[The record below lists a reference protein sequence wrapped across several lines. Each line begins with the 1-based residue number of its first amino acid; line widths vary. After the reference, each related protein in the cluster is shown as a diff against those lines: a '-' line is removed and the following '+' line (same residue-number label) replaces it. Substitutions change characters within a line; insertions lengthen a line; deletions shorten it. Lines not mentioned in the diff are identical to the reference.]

1 MNVMVF
7 TVSTEADVRLARQIL
22 GLLPRLGRLWSSTL
36 RETGQPS
43 VVRLRLLAVLK
54 EHGPARAGELATFCG
69 TTPSAVTELIE
80 SLVTGGQLTREDDP
94 RDRRAVVVALTEHG
108 RTELAH
114 AEERMTTALR
124 ERLGNL
130 TAGQRARLESALGD
144 LNTILGPI
152 SAHKELRDVR

>member
-1 MNVMVF
+1 M
-7 TVSTEADVRLARQIL
+7 TLSLQTEADVRLARQIL

-43 VVRLRLLAVLK
+43 VVRLRLLGVLK

-80 SLVTGGQLTREDDP
+80 SLVAGGQLTREDDP
-94 RDRRAVVVALTEHG
+94 RDRRAVVVALTARG
-108 RTELAH
+108 RTELAQ

-124 ERLGNL
+124 ARLDSL
-130 TAGQRARLESALGD
+130 TAEQRERLESALAD
-144 LNTILGPI
+144 LNTILAPT
-152 SAHKELRDVR
+152 SAHKESAHVQ